1 MADTPTD
8 ADTTPEVAPL
18 DVDGVGAVA
27 FGTIAWTVGL
37 VLCLIFRGPLADAG
51 NAWWTWV
58 CLAGALLGLSLAAPP
73 DARAPRGTSLRAR
86 QGVTRRKKRHPPEPA
101 LGDVVTPRGDE
112 VPRGGPVDLP
122 GSAAP

>member
-8 ADTTPEVAPL
+8 ADTTPQVAPL

-58 CLAGALLGLSLAAPP
+58 CLAGALLGLAGLWYVCRRRDAYRRAAATATP
-73 DARAPRGTSLRAR
+73 DA
-86 QGVTRRKKRHPPEPA
+86 
-101 LGDVVTPRGDE
+101 
-112 VPRGGPVDLP
+112 
-122 GSAAP
+122 